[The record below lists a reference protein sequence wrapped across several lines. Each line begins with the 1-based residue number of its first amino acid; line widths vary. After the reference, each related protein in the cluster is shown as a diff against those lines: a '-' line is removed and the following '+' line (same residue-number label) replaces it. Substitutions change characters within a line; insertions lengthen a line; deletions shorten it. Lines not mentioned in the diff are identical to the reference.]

1 MQYDSTTG
9 LGTGKLSKRYG
20 KEIVNYYGGS
30 PLNRLSFLRSKS
42 SFLRA
47 ALPQG
52 RFLLLNNLNALS
64 ASSSHLAFLTY
75 DKVSRLVES
84 VYELMDEEVVEN
96 YDSSKKVLPI
106 VLFLGVDEG
115 YVLEDG
121 KDAGVV
127 FEGGYKGRPYFAVD
141 VSEIAGTEWL
151 PRDILEE
158 RREWLK
164 QGQQL
169 GIVIREAAI
178 LAQARSLLDWNA
190 RNQFCSGCGSRTVSV
205 QAGTKRVCP
214 PRDRAEGAWERPQ
227 CVTRSGVH
235 NVTFPRTGKVI
246 QMISVTLKRDVSI
259 LIPILTNPDASVIMA
274 IISHK
279 GDKLLLGRQSRW
291 PPSFYSTLAG
301 FLEPGESL
309 EDAVRRE
316 TWEESGV
323 RVGHVRI
330 HSSQPWPYPANIMI
344 GCIGEALEDG
354 EHIWLGHDMELQ
366 DARWFP
372 MGEVKEALGRTK
384 VIAGDKVPKAKVEN
398 KNNGEI
404 EVAGLRVP
412 MATTI
417 AHQLMLAAVND
428 WEAGL
433 GIEAKI

>member
-1 MQYDSTTG
+1 MQYDSTIDFP
-9 LGTGKLSKRYG
+9 GTSKLSKRYG

-30 PLNRLSFLRSKS
+30 PLNRLSFLRSKP

-47 ALPQG
+47 ALRQG

-75 DKVSRLVES
+75 DEASGLVRS
-84 VYELMDEEVVEN
+84 VYELTDEEVVEN
-96 YDSSKKVLPI
+96 YDSSKKVLPT
-106 VLFLGVDEG
+106 VLFLGVDEE

-121 KDAGVV
+121 KDAEVV

-141 VSEIAGTEWL
+141 VSEIVERGEL
-151 PRDILEE
+151 PPTLLGRGW
-158 RREWLK
+158 EWLK
-164 QGQQL
+164 QGLQL
-169 GIVIREAAI
+169 GIVMREAAI

-190 RNQFCSGCGSRTVSV
+190 RNQFCAGCGSRTVSV

-214 PRDRAEGAWERPQ
+214 PRDRADGARERPQ
-227 CVTRSGVH
+227 CATRSGIH
-235 NVTFPRTGKVI
+235 NVAFPRT
-246 QMISVTLKRDVSI
+246 
-259 LIPILTNPDASVIMA
+259 DASVIMA

-279 GDKLLLGRQSRW
+279 GDKLLLGRQSCW

-323 RVGHVRI
+323 RVAHVRM

-344 GCIGEALEDG
+344 GCIGEALENG
-354 EHIWLGHDMELQ
+354 EHIWLGHDPELQ

-372 MGEVKEALGRTK
+372 MGEVKEALGRAK
-384 VIAGDKVPKAKVEN
+384 VIPRDKLSKGN
-398 KNNGEI
+398 DNGGEGE
-404 EVAGLRVP
+404 EVRLRVP
-412 MATTI
+412 TATAI

-433 GIEAKI
+433 GVDPKI